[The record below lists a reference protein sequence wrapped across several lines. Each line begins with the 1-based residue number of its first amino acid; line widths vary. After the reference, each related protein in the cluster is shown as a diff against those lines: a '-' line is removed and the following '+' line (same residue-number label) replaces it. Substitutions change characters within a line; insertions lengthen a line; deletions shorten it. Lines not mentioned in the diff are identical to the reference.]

1 MKRTPLKRKTRLKG
15 QSSLKRTRLKRVS
28 PERAKR
34 ERAKHKTYEKI
45 DAAFSGRCDG
55 CGRRKVCNHSHLV
68 PESVRPDL
76 VSDSTNIRF
85 HCQERDKDQEHS
97 CHTFYENNIRGVE
110 LLSDYKENLERIK
123 ELDYD
128 YYLKFKSKHE

>member
-45 DAAFSGRCDG
+45 DAEWSGLCDG
-55 CGRRKVCNHSHLV
+55 CGKRVWPINNSHLL
-68 PESVRPDL
+68 PESKFPQFAANKQNLRK
-76 VSDSTNIRF
+76 
-85 HCQERDKDQEHS
+85 HCQEHCHRLWEGGLKGVKDMLD
-97 CHTFYENNIRGVE
+97 YE
-110 LLSDYKENLERIK
+110 ENMKVVK
-123 ELDYD
+123 ELDYN
-128 YYLKFKSKHE
+128 YYLKLRAKHNRNE